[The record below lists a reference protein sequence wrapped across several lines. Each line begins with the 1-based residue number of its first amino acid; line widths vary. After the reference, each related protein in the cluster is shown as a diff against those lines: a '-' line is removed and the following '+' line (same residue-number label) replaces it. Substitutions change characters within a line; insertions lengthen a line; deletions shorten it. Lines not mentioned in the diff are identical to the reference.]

1 MTYEK
6 FLAIVHP
13 QDRPYVDWEW
23 VAAFK
28 GKAYDIEHRIVVD
41 GRTKWVRER
50 AELEF
55 DSKGNLLGGFGT
67 TQDITARKEAEDK
80 LKESEV
86 RFRLLSETAGALLAS
101 PAPQQEVEKLCTR
114 VMKHLDCQVFFNFL
128 LDEPRGRL
136 HLNAYAGIPE
146 EEARKIEWLDYG
158 VAVCGCVARDQERI
172 IAENIFQ
179 QPDIRTDRVWS
190 FGVQAYACHPLIV
203 QDRLLGTL
211 SFGTRTRSSFSLQ
224 DLELMKTVT
233 DQVAMAMEKMRMLE
247 EIKAGRDELEIRV
260 EERTAELLSA
270 NQHLAEQSRVLE
282 SFFKDTITPLVL
294 LDRDFNFIRVNE
306 AYARSCQ
313 RTVSDFLGKNH
324 FELYPHEDNEAIFR
338 KVVETGIPYQA
349 LAKPFSFP
357 DHPEWGVTYWDWI
370 LTPLADDRGETAFLV
385 FSLEE
390 VTDRQVAE
398 EALRLSERELRT
410 LADQLLSVQENERMT
425 VRPGYS

>member
-1 MTYEK
+1 M
-6 FLAIVHP
+6 
-13 QDRPYVDWEW
+13 
-23 VAAFK
+23 
-28 GKAYDIEHRIVVD
+28 VD

-211 SFGTRTRSSFSLQ
+211 SFGTRADLFLPPGPGADENRDRSGR
-224 DLELMKTVT
+224 DGHGKDANVGG
-233 DQVAMAMEKMRMLE
+233 DQ
-247 EIKAGRDELEIRV
+247 GRADELEIRV

-338 KVVETGIPYQA
+338 KVVETGIPDQA

-357 DHPEWGVTYWDWI
+357 DNPEWGVTYWDSI

-410 LADQLLSVQENERMT
+410 LADQLLSVQENERRQIARDMHDSL
-425 VRPGYS
+425 GASLGALKYKMEDLIHQFA